1 MALTK
6 QLQSQRTFCTWF
18 SRTRF
23 DMNKP
28 KRKCSLLL
36 EVAIPNIPEIK
47 IRLAIKVTGKWM
59 DLKLTSFKMS
69 IIKVGVILSIPF
81 ELASTSPPI
90 IMGEPMLEKCSY
102 KASTW
107 LIRLCFCLPP

>member
-1 MALTK
+1 MPLVCSYQIITDILIDKIFLPYYRYVPLYFIALTK

-59 DLKLTSFKMS
+59 D
-69 IIKVGVILSIPF
+69 
-81 ELASTSPPI
+81 
-90 IMGEPMLEKCSY
+90 
-102 KASTW
+102 
-107 LIRLCFCLPP
+107 